1 MDKLFE
7 IQDLCK
13 SFGDKNILKGVSL
26 DIFPQEVV
34 CIIGPSGAGKSTF
47 LRCLNLLERP
57 TNGTI
62 LFKNEDIL
70 KIKNIDSYRAKV
82 GMVFQ
87 QFNLFLNKNV
97 LQNCILAQ
105 RKVLKRKKDEAFNIA
120 IESLKK
126 VGMLDYKDYSIQQ
139 ISGGQKQRVAISR
152 VLCMHPEVILMDE
165 PTSALDPVMVNE
177 VLQVIQ
183 NLAKEGRSMIIVT
196 HEMRFA
202 KEVATK
208 VVYME
213 DGKTIEVGSS
223 DDIFLHPK
231 NEKTKAFL
239 RMNQEKIN

>member
-208 VVYME
+208 VAYME
-213 DGKTIEVGSS
+213 DGKIIEAGSS

>member
-1 MDKLFE
+1 
-7 IQDLCK
+7 
-13 SFGDKNILKGVSL
+13 
-26 DIFPQEVV
+26 
-34 CIIGPSGAGKSTF
+34 
-47 LRCLNLLERP
+47 
-57 TNGTI
+57 
-62 LFKNEDIL
+62 
-70 KIKNIDSYRAKV
+70 
-82 GMVFQ
+82 
-87 QFNLFLNKNV
+87 
-97 LQNCILAQ
+97 
-105 RKVLKRKKDEAFNIA
+105 
-120 IESLKK
+120 
-126 VGMLDYKDYSIQQ
+126 MLDYKDYSIQQ

-213 DGKTIEVGSS
+213 DGKIIEVGSS

>member
-13 SFGDKNILKGVSL
+13 SFGDKNILKEVSL

-57 TNGTI
+57 TSGTI

-105 RKVLKRKKDEAFNIA
+105 RKVLKRKKEEAFNIA

-126 VGMLDYKDYSIQQ
+126 VGMFDYKDYSIQQ

-165 PTSALDPVMVNE
+165 PTSALDPIMVNE

-213 DGKTIEVGSS
+213 DGKIIEVGSS

>member
-139 ISGGQKQRVAISR
+139 IPGGQKQRVAISR

-213 DGKTIEVGSS
+213 DGKIIEVGSS

>member
-120 IESLKK
+120 IEYLTK

-213 DGKTIEVGSS
+213 DGKIIEVGSS

>member
-165 PTSALDPVMVNE
+165 PTSALDPIMVNE

-213 DGKTIEVGSS
+213 DGKIIEVGSS

>member
-34 CIIGPSGAGKSTF
+34 CIIGPSGSGKSTF

-213 DGKTIEVGSS
+213 DGKIIEVGSS

>member
-213 DGKTIEVGSS
+213 DGKIIEVGSS

-239 RMNQEKIN
+239 RMNQKK

>member
-87 QFNLFLNKNV
+87 QFNLFFNKNV

-213 DGKTIEVGSS
+213 DGKIIEVGSS

>member
-26 DIFPQEVV
+26 DFFPQEVV

-165 PTSALDPVMVNE
+165 PTSALDPIMVNE

-213 DGKTIEVGSS
+213 DGKIIEVGSS

>member
-213 DGKTIEVGSS
+213 DGQIIEVGSS

>member
-13 SFGDKNILKGVSL
+13 SFGDKNILKGISL

-57 TNGTI
+57 TSGTI

-70 KIKNIDSYRAKV
+70 NIKNIDSYRAKV

-105 RKVLKRKKDEAFNIA
+105 RKVLKRKKEEAFNIA
-120 IESLKK
+120 IEALKK
-126 VGMLDYKDYSIQQ
+126 VGMFDYKDYSIQQ

-202 KEVATK
+202 KTVATK

-213 DGKTIEVGSS
+213 DGKIIEVGSS
-223 DDIFLHPK
+223 NDLFLHPK

>member
-213 DGKTIEVGSS
+213 DGKIIEVGFS

>member
-105 RKVLKRKKDEAFNIA
+105 RKVLKCKKDEAFNIA

-213 DGKTIEVGSS
+213 DGKIIEVGSS

>member
-97 LQNCILAQ
+97 LQNYILAQ

-213 DGKTIEVGSS
+213 DGKIIEVGSS

>member
-165 PTSALDPVMVNE
+165 PTSALDPVMVNG

-213 DGKTIEVGSS
+213 DGKIIEVGSS

>member
-57 TNGTI
+57 INGTI

-213 DGKTIEVGSS
+213 DGKIIEVGSS

>member
-165 PTSALDPVMVNE
+165 PTSALDPIMVNE

-213 DGKTIEVGSS
+213 DGKIIEVGSS
-223 DDIFLHPK
+223 DNIFLHPK

>member
-202 KEVATK
+202 KEVAPK

-213 DGKTIEVGSS
+213 DGKIIEVGSS

>member
-47 LRCLNLLERP
+47 LRCLNLLERT

-213 DGKTIEVGSS
+213 DGKIIEVGSS

>member
-26 DIFPQEVV
+26 DIFPQEVI

-213 DGKTIEVGSS
+213 DGKIIEVGSS

>member
-105 RKVLKRKKDEAFNIA
+105 REVLKRKKDEAFNIA

-213 DGKTIEVGSS
+213 DGKIIEVGSS